1 MEWAFQFFYD
11 VKTDKIH
18 IGVSKKNMHTATH
31 EMSEYQKETGFERYE
46 IAEYERNRFLS
57 AASVDLRIG
66 QQLESDVANKLFLF
80 SGTVIDEKTGMSVAH
95 GFEQEGEKVFVK
107 SAAQFAQE
115 MIGKCRA
122 KIDKIQSVPIKADL
136 AVIDLEPTFNVEKNT
151 VLWPSITGREIRVKM
166 YRDANIPNNKKVMI
180 LDQDGT
186 YRYGAIRRYSFSD
199 RSTGE
204 SYDNVLAVSSE
215 ETKEVAITRE
225 GDSGALV
232 TSIPED
238 NPDVVSVYGIVIA
251 LCRNEEKGTSLTIAN
266 SLGEV
271 VRNADSLRQQASTQF
286 PDRNPDDII
295 DFTWLEFKNVEQDSQ
310 DVEEMPASP
319 KISHNDP
326 SHQGC

>member
-1 MEWAFQFFYD
+1 
-11 VKTDKIH
+11 
-18 IGVSKKNMHTATH
+18 MHTATH

-66 QQLESDVANKLFLF
+66 QLLKSDVADKLFLF
-80 SGTVIDEKTGMSVAH
+80 SGTVIDEKTGMSVSH
-95 GFEQEGEKVFVK
+95 GFKQEGEKVFVK

-151 VLWPSITGREIRVKM
+151 VLWPGREIRVKM

-180 LDQDGT
+180 LDQDGK

-199 RSTGE
+199 RSTGD

-215 ETKEVAITRE
+215 EETKEVAITRM

-232 TSIPED
+232 MSTPGD
-238 NPDVVSVYGIVIA
+238 NPDVVSVYGIVLA
-251 LCRNEEKGTSLTIAN
+251 LCENEEKGTTLTIAN

-286 PDRNPDDII
+286 PDRNPDDVI
-295 DFTWLEFKNVEQDSQ
+295 DFTWLEFQNVEQDSQ
-310 DVEEMPASP
+310 DVEEMPACP